1 MDGGICV
8 TSVHRRLE
16 QENHEFEDSL
26 DNPHTRLLRCMR
38 PMKLLQLNLCDLQ
51 LCPPCGAPSTRGL
64 GCQVPTSPGRSTSV
78 LSVPTALSA
87 FKRPSLASCDCAP
100 TRAPAV
106 LCLCSA
112 GGQSHTTS
120 RLWTGWAVQITR
132 AQPGS
137 GSLNPARPQS
147 GPSRWP
153 ELCCPRPISLAALA
167 SPASSP
173 LEQSPSQSNKNR

>member
-16 QENHEFEDSL
+16 QENLEFEDSL

-51 LCPPCGAPSTRGL
+51 SCPHCGAPSTRGL

-78 LSVPTALSA
+78 LSVPAALSA

-100 TRAPAV
+100 TRPVPRA
-106 LCLCSA
+106 
-112 GGQSHTTS
+112 
-120 RLWTGWAVQITR
+120 TR
-132 AQPGS
+132 AGHQSSGCVVPVQRGRPEPHHLPPVDRLGS
-137 GSLNPARPQS
+137 ADHQ
-147 GPSRWP
+147 
-153 ELCCPRPISLAALA
+153 
-167 SPASSP
+167 SPAWLWQLEPSP
-173 LEQSPSQSNKNR
+173 PPEWPK